1 MCASCVQFGM
11 HGSAILSRY
20 YSLRLCAVIAI
31 YIFLFTAQGIC
42 PGNRLRLLV
51 GQYDTGGCLV
61 GSRPDLT
68 ISEDGIQR
76 HGKRRS
82 WHVQPNRVSYTIPLL
97 NSWGTEYFCII
108 HVSSSPFVA
117 ILLVRTKWK
126 ISWIKFLKIVDRSE
140 INSKLNR
147 IETRHSKCIRVARL
161 NIRYRCLHRFTQVS
175 ILCVLNSHNIICK
188 YYSIDRFNHRSLLY
202 FSFSVSMFDLNLL
215 QYYIFF

>member
-1 MCASCVQFGM
+1 MCNVCTVRHAWLRD
-11 HGSAILSRY
+11 IK
-20 YSLRLCAVIAI
+20 SLLFPPVVRCYCNIRV

-108 HVSSSPFVA
+108 YIYIYTRMPIYSFRLHPLSRF
-117 ILLVRTKWK
+117 
-126 ISWIKFLKIVDRSE
+126 SWCERNGKFLE
-140 INSKLNR
+140 LN
-147 IETRHSKCIRVARL
+147 
-161 NIRYRCLHRFTQVS
+161 F
-175 ILCVLNSHNIICK
+175 
-188 YYSIDRFNHRSLLY
+188 
-202 FSFSVSMFDLNLL
+202 
-215 QYYIFF
+215 

>member
-1 MCASCVQFGM
+1 M

-20 YSLRLCAVIAI
+20 YSLRLCAVIAIYIYI

-108 HVSSSPFVA
+108 YTHASFASTTAIQPTLSGFASCGKFSISRRFV
-117 ILLVRTKWK
+117 R
-126 ISWIKFLKIVDRSE
+126 KFK
-140 INSKLNR
+140 
-147 IETRHSKCIRVARL
+147 
-161 NIRYRCLHRFTQVS
+161 F
-175 ILCVLNSHNIICK
+175 
-188 YYSIDRFNHRSLLY
+188 
-202 FSFSVSMFDLNLL
+202 
-215 QYYIFF
+215 